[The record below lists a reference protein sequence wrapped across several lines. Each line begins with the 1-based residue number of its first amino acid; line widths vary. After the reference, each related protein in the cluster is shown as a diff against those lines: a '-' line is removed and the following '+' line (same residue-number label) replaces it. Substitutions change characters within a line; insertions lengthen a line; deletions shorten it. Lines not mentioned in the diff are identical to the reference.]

1 VKKPCQNEISTA
13 LSLPRR
19 GFFIKKGTKMAD
31 YTNNFAGQYN
41 PFDALLEL
49 LTKEKIRVEKAIST
63 RGHFDPVDL
72 GEKRPLKI
80 GFAPGDGIGP
90 IVAKA
95 SRTLLESLLSKE
107 IEKGDIQVVEI
118 PDLTIE
124 KRLELDLV
132 APSSSVA
139 VIDECDIVLKMPL
152 ETPDSSKYPNVPSAN
167 VWMRQY
173 MDLFACMRR
182 INNEKVGI
190 DFTVF
195 RCNLGTPYQD
205 AKSAGVMNL
214 IDREEYSLCFWPQ
227 ARIDIERLTHL
238 ACLHAKKRGSDFV
251 VLNFKDN
258 VIRPDAA
265 ALNWAKLYIDA
276 NFPEIDYLSVK
287 PDDFS
292 YTVTQ
297 PEKLKWLK
305 GEKNGKIG
313 DFTTMV
319 CNNIVGD
326 MAGDEA
332 GMYVGGIG
340 GVGSANVSFSQG
352 MFEAGGG
359 TGTRMMLENR
369 GGFSSPVAVVKA
381 TAELLGFIGYGD
393 HQARILSA
401 LDALAEAK
409 LVPDGGKNKVTCK
422 QATDFLLEKL
432 TSNS

>member
-1 VKKPCQNEISTA
+1 MTEFSNIFDGV
-13 LSLPRR
+13 
-19 GFFIKKGTKMAD
+19 
-31 YTNNFAGQYN
+31 YN
-41 PFDALLEL
+41 PFEALAGLLEQ
-49 LTKEKIRVEKAIST
+49 EKDRVLKAIES
-63 RGHFDPVDL
+63 RGKFVPVDL

-95 SRTLLESLLSKE
+95 ARTILENMLSDE
-107 IEKGDIQVVEI
+107 IAKGDITVVEI
-118 PDLTIE
+118 PELTIE
-124 KRLELDLV
+124 KRLELDVV
-132 APSSSVA
+132 APPASIK
-139 VIDECDIVLKMPL
+139 VIDQCDVILKMPL

-173 MDLFACMRR
+173 MDLFACVRH
-182 INNEKVGI
+182 IKNDEKGI

-195 RCNLGTPYQD
+195 RCNFGTPYQD
-205 AKSAGVMNL
+205 AKSAGMME
-214 IDREEYSLCFWPQ
+214 IDGRDEYALCFWPQ

-238 ACLHAKKRGSDFV
+238 ACLHAKNNKNDFV

-265 ALNWAKLYIDA
+265 GLNWAKAYIDE
-276 NFPEIDYLSVK
+276 NFPEIDYLGVK

-292 YTVTQ
+292 YTLTQ
-297 PEKLKWLK
+297 TEKIKAMK
-305 GEKNGKIG
+305 GEKTGKT
-313 DFTTMV
+313 FKLTSMV

-359 TGTRMMLENR
+359 TGTRMMNENR
-369 GGFSSPVAVVKA
+369 GQFASPVAVVKA
-381 TAELLGFIGYGD
+381 TAELLDFIGYTK
-393 HQARILSA
+393 HQKSILKA
-401 LDALAEAK
+401 LDALTAAE
-409 LVPDGGKNKVTCK
+409 LVPNGGRNKVTCE
-422 QATDFLLEKL
+422 QATEFLLKEL
-432 TSNS
+432 AG

>member
-1 VKKPCQNEISTA
+1 MTEFS
-13 LSLPRR
+13 
-19 GFFIKKGTKMAD
+19 
-31 YTNNFAGQYN
+31 NNFEGSYN
-41 PFDALLEL
+41 PFEALAELLE
-49 LTKEKIRVEKAIST
+49 KEKARVLKAIES
-63 RGHFDPVDL
+63 RGKFVSVDL
-72 GEKRPLKI
+72 GKKRPLKI
-80 GFAPGDGIGP
+80 GFATGDGIGP
-90 IVAKA
+90 IIAKA
-95 SRTLLESLLSKE
+95 TRTILENLLSDD
-107 IEKGDIQVVEI
+107 IAKGDIIVIEI

-124 KRLELDLV
+124 KRIALDVV
-132 APSSSVA
+132 APPASVE
-139 VIDECDIVLKMPL
+139 VIDQCDIILKMPL

-173 MDLFACMRR
+173 MDLFACVRH
-182 INNEKVGI
+182 IKNDEIGI

-205 AKSAGVMNL
+205 AKSAGVMELNGQ
-214 IDREEYSLCFWPQ
+214 DEYSLCFWPQ

-238 ACLHAKKRGSDFV
+238 ACLHAKKNNIDFV

-265 ALNWAKLYIDA
+265 GLNWAKAYIDE

-297 PEKLKWLK
+297 PEKIKAMK
-305 GEKNGKIG
+305 GEKTGKT
-313 DFTTMV
+313 FKLTSMV

-340 GVGSANVSFSQG
+340 GVGSANVNFSQG

-359 TGTRMMLENR
+359 TGTRMIKENR
-369 GGFSSPVAVVKA
+369 GQFASPVAVVKA
-381 TAELLGFIGYGD
+381 TAELLSFIGYMD
-393 HQARILSA
+393 HQKSILKA
-401 LDALAEAK
+401 LDELTVAN
-409 LVPDGGKNKVTCK
+409 LVPNGGKNGVTCE
-422 QATDFLLEKL
+422 QATEFLLNKL
-432 TSNS
+432 SN

>member
-1 VKKPCQNEISTA
+1 MTEYS
-13 LSLPRR
+13 
-19 GFFIKKGTKMAD
+19 
-31 YTNNFAGQYN
+31 NNFEGSYN
-41 PFDALLEL
+41 PFEALAGL
-49 LTKEKIRVEKAIST
+49 LKREKARVLKAIGS
-63 RGHFDPVDL
+63 RGKFVPVDL
-72 GEKRPLKI
+72 GKKHPLKI
-80 GFAPGDGIGP
+80 GFATGDGIGP
-90 IVAKA
+90 IIAKA
-95 SRTLLESLLSKE
+95 ARTILENLLSDD
-107 IEKGDIQVVEI
+107 IAKGDIIVVEI

-124 KRLELDLV
+124 KRIALDVV
-132 APSSSVA
+132 APPTSIE
-139 VIDECDIVLKMPL
+139 VIDQCDVILKMPL

-173 MDLFACMRR
+173 MDLFACVRHIKNDEM
-182 INNEKVGI
+182 EI

-205 AKSAGVMNL
+205 AKSAGVMKL
-214 IDREEYSLCFWPQ
+214 DGKDEYSLCFWPQ

-238 ACLHAKKRGSDFV
+238 ACLHAKSRNNDFV

-265 ALNWAKLYIDA
+265 GLNWARAYIDE
-276 NFPEIDYLSVK
+276 NFPEIDYLGVK

-297 PEKLKWLK
+297 PEKIKAMN
-305 GEKNGKIG
+305 GEKTGKT
-313 DFTTMV
+313 FKLTSMV

-359 TGTRMMLENR
+359 TGTRMIKENR
-369 GGFSSPVAVVKA
+369 GQFASPVSVVKA
-381 TAELLGFIGYGD
+381 TAELVGFIGYMN
-393 HQARILSA
+393 HQKSILKA
-401 LDALAEAK
+401 LDALTAAK
-409 LVPDGGKNKVTCK
+409 LVPNGGRNEVTCG
-422 QATDFLLEKL
+422 QATEFLLKRL
-432 TSNS
+432 SN

>member
-1 VKKPCQNEISTA
+1 MISMTEY
-13 LSLPRR
+13 S
-19 GFFIKKGTKMAD
+19 
-31 YTNNFAGQYN
+31 NNFEGSYN
-41 PFDALLEL
+41 PFEALAGLLE
-49 LTKEKIRVEKAIST
+49 KEKARVLKAIGS
-63 RGHFDPVDL
+63 RAKFVSVDL
-72 GEKRPLKI
+72 GKKRPLKI
-80 GFAPGDGIGP
+80 GFATGDGIGP
-90 IVAKA
+90 IIAKA
-95 SRTLLESLLSKE
+95 ARTILENLLSDE
-107 IEKGDIQVVEI
+107 IARADITVVEI

-124 KRLELDLV
+124 KRIALDVV
-132 APSSSVA
+132 APPTSVE
-139 VIDECDIVLKMPL
+139 VIDQCDVILKMPL

-173 MDLFACMRR
+173 MDLFACVRHIKNDEM
-182 INNEKVGI
+182 EI

-205 AKSAGVMNL
+205 AKSAGVMRLNGK
-214 IDREEYSLCFWPQ
+214 DEYSLCFWPQ

-238 ACLHAKKRGSDFV
+238 ACLHAKSRNSDFV

-265 ALNWAKLYIDA
+265 GLNWAKAYIDE
-276 NFPEIDYLSVK
+276 NFPEIDYLGVK

-297 PEKLKWLK
+297 PEKIKAMK
-305 GEKNGKIG
+305 GEKTGKT
-313 DFTTMV
+313 FKLTSMV

-359 TGTRMMLENR
+359 TGTRMIKENR
-369 GGFSSPVAVVKA
+369 GQFASPVSVVKA
-381 TAELLGFIGYGD
+381 TGELLGFIGYMD
-393 HQARILSA
+393 HQKSILKA
-401 LDALAEAK
+401 LDELTAAN
-409 LVPDGGKNKVTCK
+409 LVPNGGKNGVTCE
-422 QATDFLLEKL
+422 QATEFLLEKL
-432 TSNS
+432 SN

>member
-1 VKKPCQNEISTA
+1 LVFRKISMTEF
-13 LSLPRR
+13 S
-19 GFFIKKGTKMAD
+19 
-31 YTNNFAGQYN
+31 NNFEGSYN
-41 PFDALLEL
+41 PFEALAELLE
-49 LTKEKIRVEKAIST
+49 KEKARVLKAMES
-63 RGHFDPVDL
+63 RGKFVPVDL

-80 GFAPGDGIGP
+80 GFATGDGIGP
-90 IVAKA
+90 IIAKA
-95 SRTLLESLLSKE
+95 ARTILEQLLREK
-107 IEKGDIQVVEI
+107 IAKGDIIVVEI

-124 KRLELDLV
+124 KRIELDVV
-132 APSSSVA
+132 APPTSVK
-139 VIDECDIVLKMPL
+139 VIDQCDVILKMPL

-173 MDLFACMRR
+173 MDLFACVRR
-182 INNEKVGI
+182 IKNDEMGI

-205 AKSAGVMNL
+205 AKSAGVMDINGR
-214 IDREEYSLCFWPQ
+214 DEYAMCFWPQ

-238 ACLHAKKRGSDFV
+238 ACLHTKKNNNDFV

-265 ALNWAKLYIDA
+265 ALNWARAYIDE
-276 NFPEIDYLSVK
+276 NFPEIDYLGVK

-297 PEKLKWLK
+297 PAKIKALK
-305 GEKNGKIG
+305 GEKTSQTFRLTSI
-313 DFTTMV
+313 V

-326 MAGDEA
+326 MVGDES

-359 TGTRMMLENR
+359 TGIRMIRENR
-369 GGFSSPVAVVKA
+369 GRFASPVSVVKA
-381 TAELLGFIGYGD
+381 TGELLDFIGYPE
-393 HQARILSA
+393 HQKTILKA
-401 LDALAEAK
+401 LDALMEAK
-409 LVPDGGKNKVTCK
+409 KVPDGGRNGVTCE
-422 QATDFLLEKL
+422 QATEFLLKKL
-432 TSNS
+432 SL

>member
-1 VKKPCQNEISTA
+1 MSKYENIFE
-13 LSLPRR
+13 
-19 GFFIKKGTKMAD
+19 GD
-31 YTNNFAGQYN
+31 YN
-41 PFDALLEL
+41 PFDALATL
-49 LTKEKIRVEKAIST
+49 LTNEKERVQKAIKT
-63 RGHFDPVDL
+63 RGHFNPVDL
-72 GEKRPLKI
+72 SKKRPLTI

-95 SRTLLESLLSKE
+95 ARTVLERLLAKE
-107 IEKGDIQVVEI
+107 IANGEITVIEI

-124 KRLELDLV
+124 KRLELDVV
-132 APSSSVA
+132 APKTSIDA
-139 VIDECDIVLKMPL
+139 IDKCDVILKMPL

-173 MDLFACMRR
+173 MDLFACQRG
-182 INNEKVGI
+182 IKNQDLGI
-190 DFTVF
+190 DFTIF

-205 AKSAGVMNL
+205 AKSAGVSLLNGQ
-214 IDREEYSLCFWPQ
+214 EEYAICFWPQ

-238 ACLHAKKRGSDFV
+238 ACLHAKSIGSNAV

-258 VIRPDAA
+258 VIKPDAA
-265 ALNWAKLYIDA
+265 ALNWAKSYIDT
-276 NFPEIDYLSVK
+276 NFPEIDYLAVK

-297 PEKLKWLK
+297 PSKLSSMR
-305 GEKNGKIG
+305 GEKSGKE
-313 DFTTMV
+313 FKLTTVV

-340 GVGSANVSFSQG
+340 GVGSANISFSQG

-369 GGFSSPVAVVKA
+369 GHFASPVAVVKA
-381 TAELLGFIGYGD
+381 TGELLEFIGYSKLKD
-393 HQARILSA
+393 DVFAA
-401 LDALAEAK
+401 VDALTKEN
-409 LVPDGGKNKVTCK
+409 LVPNGGKNGVTCD
-422 QATDFLLEKL
+422 QATESLLKKIKAA
-432 TSNS
+432 

>member
-1 VKKPCQNEISTA
+1 
-13 LSLPRR
+13 
-19 GFFIKKGTKMAD
+19 MAE
-31 YTNNFAGQYN
+31 YSNIFEGSYN
-41 PFDALLEL
+41 PFEALAALLE
-49 LTKEKIRVEKAIST
+49 KEKARILKAMEF
-63 RGHFDPVDL
+63 RGKFLPVDL

-95 SRTLLESLLSKE
+95 ARTILEDLLRNE
-107 IEKGDIQVVEI
+107 IDKGNIIVVEI

-124 KRLELDLV
+124 KRIELDVV
-132 APSSSVA
+132 APPTSIE
-139 VIDECDIVLKMPL
+139 VIDQCDVILKMPL

-173 MDLFACMRR
+173 MDLFACVRR
-182 INNEKVGI
+182 IKNDEIGI

-195 RCNLGTPYQD
+195 RCNFGTPYQD
-205 AKSAGVMNL
+205 AKSAGMMEINGHQ
-214 IDREEYSLCFWPQ
+214 EYSLCFWPQ

-238 ACLHAKKRGSDFV
+238 ACLHAKKSNNDFV

-265 ALNWAKLYIDA
+265 GLNWAKAYIDK
-276 NFPEIDYLSVK
+276 NFPEIDYLGVK

-292 YTVTQ
+292 YTITQ
-297 PEKLKWLK
+297 PEKIKVMK
-305 GEKNGKIG
+305 GEKTSKT
-313 DFTTMV
+313 FKLTSMV

-326 MAGDEA
+326 MAGDES

-359 TGTRMMLENR
+359 TGTRMMKENR
-369 GGFSSPVAVVKA
+369 GHFASPVAVVKA
-381 TAELLGFIGYGD
+381 TGELLGFIGYTD
-393 HQARILSA
+393 HQKNILKA
-401 LDALAEAK
+401 LDALAAAN
-409 LVPDGGKNKVTCK
+409 LVPNGGRNKVTCE
-422 QATDFLLEKL
+422 QATEFLIKEL
-432 TSNS
+432 SD

>member
-1 VKKPCQNEISTA
+1 MTEFSNIFEGS
-13 LSLPRR
+13 
-19 GFFIKKGTKMAD
+19 
-31 YTNNFAGQYN
+31 YN
-41 PFDALLEL
+41 PFEALAGLLEE
-49 LTKEKIRVEKAIST
+49 EKTRVLKAIES
-63 RGHFDPVDL
+63 RGKFVSVDL
-72 GEKRPLKI
+72 GKKRPLKI

-95 SRTLLESLLSKE
+95 ARTILENMLSDE
-107 IEKGDIQVVEI
+107 ITEDDIIVIEI

-124 KRLELDLV
+124 NRIDLDIV
-132 APSSSVA
+132 APPSSIE
-139 VIDECDIVLKMPL
+139 VIDQCDVILKMPL

-173 MDLFACMRR
+173 MDLFACVRH
-182 INNEKVGI
+182 IKNDEKGI

-195 RCNLGTPYQD
+195 RCNFGTPYQD
-205 AKSAGVMNL
+205 AKSAGMMKINGQ
-214 IDREEYSLCFWPQ
+214 DEYSLCFWPQ

-238 ACLHAKKRGSDFV
+238 ACLHAKKNNNDFV

-265 ALNWAKLYIDA
+265 GLNWARAYIDE

-292 YTVTQ
+292 YTLTQ
-297 PEKLKWLK
+297 PEKIKAMK
-305 GEKNGKIG
+305 GEKTGKT
-313 DFTTMV
+313 FKLTSMV

-359 TGTRMMLENR
+359 TGTRMIKENR
-369 GGFSSPVAVVKA
+369 GQFASPVAVVKA
-381 TAELLGFIGYGD
+381 TGELLDFIGYMD
-393 HQARILSA
+393 HQKSILKA
-401 LDALAEAK
+401 LDALTAAK
-409 LVPDGGKNKVTCK
+409 LVPNGGRNGVTCG
-422 QATDFLLEKL
+422 QATEFLLKEL
-432 TSNS
+432 SN

>member
-1 VKKPCQNEISTA
+1 MTEYS
-13 LSLPRR
+13 
-19 GFFIKKGTKMAD
+19 
-31 YTNNFAGQYN
+31 NNFEGNYN
-41 PFDALLEL
+41 PFDALAEL
-49 LTKEKIRVEKAIST
+49 LEKEKSRVLKAIES
-63 RGHFDPVDL
+63 RGNFVPVDL
-72 GEKRPLKI
+72 GKKRPLKI

-95 SRTLLESLLSKE
+95 ARTILENMLSDE
-107 IEKGDIQVVEI
+107 IAEGDIIVVEI

-124 KRLELDLV
+124 NRIELDVV
-132 APSSSVA
+132 APPSSIE
-139 VIDECDIVLKMPL
+139 VIDQCDVILKMPL

-173 MDLFACMRR
+173 MDLFACVRH
-182 INNEKVGI
+182 IKNDEKRI

-195 RCNLGTPYQD
+195 RCNFGTPYQD
-205 AKSAGVMNL
+205 AKSAGVMEINGQ
-214 IDREEYSLCFWPQ
+214 DEYSLCFWPQ

-238 ACLHAKKRGSDFV
+238 ACLHAKKSNNDFV

-265 ALNWAKLYIDA
+265 GLNWAKAYIDE

-292 YTVTQ
+292 YTLTQ
-297 PEKLKWLK
+297 TEKIKAMK
-305 GEKNGKIG
+305 GEKTGKT
-313 DFTTMV
+313 FKLTSMV

-326 MAGDEA
+326 MAGDQA

-359 TGTRMMLENR
+359 TGIRMIKENR
-369 GGFSSPVAVVKA
+369 GQFASPVAVVKA
-381 TAELLGFIGYGD
+381 TGELLGFIGYMD
-393 HQARILSA
+393 HQKIILKA
-401 LDALAEAK
+401 LDALTAAK
-409 LVPDGGKNKVTCK
+409 LVPNGGRNGVTCG
-422 QATDFLLEKL
+422 QATEFLLKEL
-432 TSNS
+432 SN